1 VASARVVRDGTAAS
15 PGIVMAPAHVILW
28 ERPRVPHVT
37 IPPERVEAEIARF
50 REAREATRQRI
61 REIQQQT
68 SERLGPIEAQIFEPQ
83 LMMLDD
89 SELVHDVEAYI
100 GENRISAARALELRM
115 LEFQS
120 EWRQSGHPMVMD
132 RLNDLV
138 DIETR
143 MVRYLLGV
151 GDPDGVLDG
160 IDRPVILVGRDF
172 TPSLTV
178 QLDPTRVV
186 GLATDAGTRTSHSA
200 ILARALGIPAVV
212 GLGDL
217 AASIEDGA
225 ELILD
230 GRVGR
235 VIASPTEDERT
246 MYRARDVR
254 VREWEQELVLLAHLD
269 SLTPDRQPVLLR
281 ANIDMPGEATT
292 AREHGAQGVGL
303 FRTEFLVVGQR
314 SMPDEED
321 QYRAY
326 SEVAKAFKDQAV
338 LIRTYDLGGDKFPL
352 FLNMPVEENP
362 YLGWRAIRVCL
373 DMPELFR
380 TQLRALLRATVHGD
394 IRIMLPLISDLEE
407 LRQTRRMLEEEEDRL
422 TADGIAF
429 NPGYKL
435 GVMIETPAAALIAPE
450 LARHADFFSIG
461 TNDLTQYVLAVDR
474 NNARLASRFTS
485 FHPAVL
491 RLLDRTVAV
500 GRKAGLEVSVCG
512 ELAAS
517 PLGVYM
523 LVGLGIT
530 ALSVSPSSLPEI
542 KKVVRSVPAAD
553 ARACVS
559 EALEAPDSASVTRI
573 LEEGISQWLD
583 LSLFS
588 GRWSASAAGER
599 PGGHPGES
607 PGGSPG

>member
-1 VASARVVRDGTAAS
+1 VGEHIVRDGIAAS
-15 PGIVMAPAHVILW
+15 PGIVIGPAHLVEW
-28 ERPRVPHVT
+28 ERPRVPHQT
-37 IPPERVEAEIARF
+37 IAPEQVEAEIARF
-50 REAREATRQRI
+50 HEARNVTRARI
-61 REIQQQT
+61 EEIQRHT
-68 SERLGPIEAQIFEPQ
+68 AERVGQVEAQIFEPQ

-89 SELVHDVEAYI
+89 ADLVSAVEAYI

-120 EWRQSGHPMVMD
+120 EWRQLGHPMITD
-132 RLNDLV
+132 RLNDLL

-143 MVRYLLGV
+143 MVRHLLGV

-160 IDRPVILVGRDF
+160 ITGPVILVGRDL

-178 QLDPTRVV
+178 QLDPGRVL

-217 AASIEDGA
+217 SGQVA
-225 ELILD
+225 EGDELVLD

-235 VIASPTEDERT
+235 VIALPTEEERRV
-246 MYRARDVR
+246 YRARDVR
-254 VREWEQELVLLAHLD
+254 VREWEQELVLLAHLE
-269 SLTPDRQPVLLR
+269 SMTPDRQPVLLR
-281 ANIDMPGEATT
+281 ANIDMPGEAAT

-303 FRTEFLVVGQR
+303 FRTEFLVVGRR
-314 SMPDEED
+314 SLPEEEG
-321 QYRAY
+321 QYQAY
-326 SEVAKAFKDQAV
+326 REVAEAFRNQAV
-338 LIRTYDLGGDKFPL
+338 LIRTFDLGGDKFPQ
-352 FLNMPVEENP
+352 FLHMPAEENP

-394 IRIMLPLISDLEE
+394 IRIMIPMIMDVDE
-407 LRQTRRMLEEEEDRL
+407 LRQTRRMLEEEEARL
-422 TADGIAF
+422 HSDGIPF

-435 GVMIETPAAALIAPE
+435 GVMIETPAAALTAAE
-450 LARHADFFSIG
+450 LARYADFFSIG
-461 TNDLTQYVLAVDR
+461 TNDLTQYVLAIDR
-474 NNARLASRFTS
+474 NNSKLASRFTS

-491 RLLDRTVAV
+491 RLLARTATA
-500 GRKAGLEVSVCG
+500 GREAGLEVSVCG

-517 PLGVYM
+517 PLGVY
-523 LVGLGIT
+523 LLLGLGIT
-530 ALSVSPSSLPEI
+530 ALSVGPASLPEV

-553 ARACVS
+553 ARAYVS
-559 EALEAPDSASVTRI
+559 RAIDAPDTATVVAI
-573 LEEGISQWLD
+573 LQEGISQWLD

-588 GRWSASAAGER
+588 GRWSLST
-599 PGGHPGES
+599 PG
-607 PGGSPG
+607 